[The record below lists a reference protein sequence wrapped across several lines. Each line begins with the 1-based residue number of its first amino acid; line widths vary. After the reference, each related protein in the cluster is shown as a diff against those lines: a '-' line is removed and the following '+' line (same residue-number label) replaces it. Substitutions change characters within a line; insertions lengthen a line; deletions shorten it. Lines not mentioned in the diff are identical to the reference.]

1 MDGALSEPLVEASS
15 LLARLDAFLDALAG
29 QGVAADVEQRVR
41 LIGLLSRLVATNQLP
56 RGAAALSRLL
66 TPVLARTPAQQAIC
80 EDLFRS
86 WFDDVPRAESHD
98 SSKFEAII
106 KNSLFDESQRNWWS
120 TPYIGRLSKILAAAI
135 VIVTIVVSAS
145 YLNPGSEEQTEVQPA
160 PMPPITISVERQITE
175 WLQKYPIQELAV
187 PEQSPWNRSWRW
199 YFTEFDAKKAAIALL
214 PWGLYLSVLGWLVYL
229 VVLHLRR
236 EALRNDLHS
245 ANWNIAR
252 VPGQFGNR
260 SLLAELQPLRSLAR
274 ENIKVFDVE
283 KTVLET
289 ASCAGLPQVKFSDRP
304 IARSFV
310 AFIDRRSRRDHLA
323 EYNIRVINVLRDAGV
338 FVEVFQFDHDPMLCR
353 SANSGEYKG
362 LQEIIS
368 GFSESVM
375 LLFVEAEQIM
385 DPATGRLMRWVA
397 FFRDVPHSF
406 LLTPPGDTD
415 PLEFIRHQG
424 RKGSMVHISVSPQGL
439 IDLVKNLTSP
449 ADKARQ
455 HTPLSEAS
463 RDSLVDF
470 LSERPE
476 RWLQQTPPTRKDLN
490 RLLDLMHAYFGGK
503 DYAWVAA
510 SAVYPEL
517 HWSLTVSLKSAL
529 KDGKRKFVYDRE
541 LLTASQLPWFRQGWM
556 PDWLRTALQLTLSAV
571 QAQNIRRELLL
582 AMGFN
587 ARNAKSEASL
597 EIDFGKS
604 DARKEKGP
612 KADRILAEFILPSFY
627 SSRRLLSV
635 TAKVAA
641 NIARRPLQN
650 VVIVSVIGA
659 FIALFCTFAALS
671 ALPIDEC
678 DLFAAS
684 KFDPRRV
691 GAPVQAIILSQR
703 LPSYA
708 DRVEAACKSAM
719 VRHPENP
726 RFKYQYAK
734 ALWNRNPIQFFQ
746 SNIEVAAA
754 GYPAGFDALGDAY
767 LRGNGTN
774 KNYAEA
780 EASYRKAIKMGAKAA
795 NFGLWDLYH
804 REDYEHHDI
813 QEAFK
818 FAKVA
823 AEESGAAFDI
833 LALYYRDGGPI
844 EANPEKYIEML
855 KRGVRYADSDA
866 AKLLAYE
873 YYVGHYVP
881 REANRANELSELA
894 ALWGA
899 NPSAAYEL
907 GVSNYSGRGLL
918 VNYEKATFWFIFAA
932 KIGNKHALVELSNMI
947 LNGEAK
953 FADKFVP
960 TVSKLGFARIAAE
973 GGKHEA
979 QYYLGSELEKLAQN
993 DEEKIEAI
1001 DWYRKAAAA
1010 GNLRAEQALK
1020 RLNIGRTE

>member
-1 MDGALSEPLVEASS
+1 
-15 LLARLDAFLDALAG
+15 
-29 QGVAADVEQRVR
+29 
-41 LIGLLSRLVATNQLP
+41 
-56 RGAAALSRLL
+56 
-66 TPVLARTPAQQAIC
+66 
-80 EDLFRS
+80 
-86 WFDDVPRAESHD
+86 
-98 SSKFEAII
+98 
-106 KNSLFDESQRNWWS
+106 
-120 TPYIGRLSKILAAAI
+120 
-135 VIVTIVVSAS
+135 
-145 YLNPGSEEQTEVQPA
+145 
-160 PMPPITISVERQITE
+160 
-175 WLQKYPIQELAV
+175 
-187 PEQSPWNRSWRW
+187 
-199 YFTEFDAKKAAIALL
+199 
-214 PWGLYLSVLGWLVYL
+214 
-229 VVLHLRR
+229 
-236 EALRNDLHS
+236 
-245 ANWNIAR
+245 
-252 VPGQFGNR
+252 
-260 SLLAELQPLRSLAR
+260 
-274 ENIKVFDVE
+274 
-283 KTVLET
+283 
-289 ASCAGLPQVKFSDRP
+289 
-304 IARSFV
+304 
-310 AFIDRRSRRDHLA
+310 
-323 EYNIRVINVLRDAGV
+323 
-338 FVEVFQFDHDPMLCR
+338 
-353 SANSGEYKG
+353 
-362 LQEIIS
+362 
-368 GFSESVM
+368 
-375 LLFVEAEQIM
+375 
-385 DPATGRLMRWVA
+385 
-397 FFRDVPHSF
+397 
-406 LLTPPGDTD
+406 
-415 PLEFIRHQG
+415 
-424 RKGSMVHISVSPQGL
+424 
-439 IDLVKNLTSP
+439 
-449 ADKARQ
+449 
-455 HTPLSEAS
+455 
-463 RDSLVDF
+463 
-470 LSERPE
+470 
-476 RWLQQTPPTRKDLN
+476 
-490 RLLDLMHAYFGGK
+490 
-503 DYAWVAA
+503 
-510 SAVYPEL
+510 
-517 HWSLTVSLKSAL
+517 
-529 KDGKRKFVYDRE
+529 
-541 LLTASQLPWFRQGWM
+541 
-556 PDWLRTALQLTLSAV
+556 
-571 QAQNIRRELLL
+571 
-582 AMGFN
+582 
-587 ARNAKSEASL
+587 
-597 EIDFGKS
+597 
-604 DARKEKGP
+604 
-612 KADRILAEFILPSFY
+612 
-627 SSRRLLSV
+627 V

-719 VRHPENP
+719 VRHPEN
-726 RFKYQYAK
+726 RG
-734 ALWNRNPIQFFQ
+734 
-746 SNIEVAAA
+746 SNISTPRHSGIGTRYNFFRATLKWQL
-754 GYPAGFDALGDAY
+754 PDIRLALMLSETLTFG
-767 LRGNGTN
+767 GTERTRIMP
-774 KNYAEA
+774 KQ
-780 EASYRKAIKMGAKAA
+780 KQAIAKLSKMGAKAA